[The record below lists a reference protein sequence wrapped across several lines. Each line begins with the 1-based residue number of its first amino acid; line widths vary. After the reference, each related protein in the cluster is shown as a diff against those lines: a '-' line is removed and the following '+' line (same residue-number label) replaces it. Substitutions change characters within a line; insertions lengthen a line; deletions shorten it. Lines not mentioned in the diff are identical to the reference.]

1 MKCFEGLFACLLFVC
16 FILISLMN
24 GQNRP
29 PGDSSIYRGSRN
41 KRGAGTVAK
50 ELGQSQRMVAGW
62 ESGDKSIQS
71 QANELTQEVKALIL

>member
-1 MKCFEGLFACLLFVC
+1 MVRIDPQGTLPF
-16 FILISLMN
+16 
-24 GQNRP
+24 
-29 PGDSSIYRGSRN
+29 SRN